1 MSSKQAARNSTI
13 SDAYTNTLS
22 GDGKMVDCPS
32 YKNFGNDFLVGNESV
47 CALKCK
53 QRFNIQTGTVGEF
66 LLFSDK

>member
-1 MSSKQAARNSTI
+1 MSSKQSASSSTI
-13 SDAYTNTLS
+13 SDADTETVS

-32 YKNFGNDFLVGNESV
+32 YKNFGREFLVGNESV

-66 LLFSDK
+66 LLFSEK